1 MQIDKDIPLPP
12 VNTGRMTRK
21 HHDLYEIVEKMQ
33 VGDSFIAKQCLIYK
47 GVFSTKHALE
57 RKFKIKLAQRK
68 TPEGVRVW
76 RTA

>member
-1 MQIDKDIPLPP
+1 MQIDKDIPIPQAFRRL
-12 VNTGRMTRK
+12 TRK

-33 VGDSFIAKQCLIYK
+33 VGDSFLAKESLIYK

-57 RKFKIKLAQRK
+57 RRYGIKLAQRK
-68 TPEGVRVW
+68 TAEGVRIW